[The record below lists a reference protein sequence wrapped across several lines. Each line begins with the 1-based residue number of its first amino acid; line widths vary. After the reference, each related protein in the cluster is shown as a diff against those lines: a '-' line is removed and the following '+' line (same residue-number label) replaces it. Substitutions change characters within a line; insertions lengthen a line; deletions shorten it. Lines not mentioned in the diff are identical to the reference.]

1 MRDAAK
7 AQWRRVGPEARQ
19 ATSSHIT
26 RALWF
31 TPIRPAGPAYVSN
44 FHWAPVVSF
53 KEIVHTPR
61 SHLAPVWQEAMTP
74 TLSWAKMIQPRGI
87 LSLMHGFLLVFV
99 KPHCLMQSNIK
110 QEEMRTKDKV
120 ENWKPEVTEAGK
132 CKGCCGAPTL
142 KAAQISSK
150 LRIGFPKCLDQ
161 FLGQG
166 VMQLLP
172 KSSPNNLSKQALS

>member
-110 QEEMRTKDKV
+110 QEEMRTKDRSRKLKAGSNRGWQV
-120 ENWKPEVTEAGK
+120 QGLLRCSHLKSCPNLKQVTDRLPEVSWPIPWTRSDATPPKIEPEQLVK
-132 CKGCCGAPTL
+132 T
-142 KAAQISSK
+142 SS
-150 LRIGFPKCLDQ
+150 
-161 FLGQG
+161 
-166 VMQLLP
+166 
-172 KSSPNNLSKQALS
+172 